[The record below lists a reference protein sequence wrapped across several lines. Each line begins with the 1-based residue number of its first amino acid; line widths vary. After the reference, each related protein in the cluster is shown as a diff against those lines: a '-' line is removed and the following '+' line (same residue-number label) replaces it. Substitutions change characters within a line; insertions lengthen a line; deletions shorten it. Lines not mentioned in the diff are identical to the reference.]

1 MNIKELKRVILLLE
15 SSRNFGRE
23 LLCGIARYSRLHS
36 SWSFYREPSG
46 LKSSVPRLT
55 NWNASGIIMRD
66 SLITKELL
74 NLELPTIIVLHD
86 AERPKYLPTV
96 ITDAKTIV
104 KLAAD
109 HLLDRGLKHFAFCG
123 YKNIFWSNNRESNFQ
138 KYIEDAGFEVHIYE
152 PPFHHKFKSW
162 YHEQSF
168 MKEWLKKLPL
178 PIGIMACN
186 DDRGQHILEVRKSL
200 GINVP
205 EEVAVIGVDN
215 DQLICELGD
224 PPLTSVALN
233 TESAGYAAAELLDR
247 LMNGEEMKGQ
257 EILVSATHVVKR
269 QSTDL
274 LAIDDK
280 NVADAIWFIRQ
291 NAKNKLRVDDVVA
304 ETCLGRRSLESGFRK
319 ILQRSIQEE
328 IRRVRVELI
337 SQMLIETNMSVA
349 QITSLFNFAD
359 YDHISRYF
367 KKEKGLGL
375 REFRKLYRKC

>member
-1 MNIKELKRVILLLE
+1 MNMKELKRVILLLE

-23 LLCGIARYSRLHS
+23 LLYGIARYSRLHTA
-36 SWSFYREPSG
+36 WSFYREPCG
-46 LKSSVPRLT
+46 LKTSVPRLT

-74 NLELPTIIVLHD
+74 NLELPTILVLHD
-86 AERPKYLPTV
+86 AERPKYLPIV

-123 YKNIFWSNNRESNFQ
+123 YKSIFWSNNRESNFQ

-152 PPFHHKFKSW
+152 PPVQHKFKSW

-168 MKEWLKKLPL
+168 MKDWLKKLPK

-186 DDRGQHILEVRKSL
+186 DDRGQHILEVCKSL
-200 GINVP
+200 RINVP

-247 LMNGEEMKGQ
+247 LMNGEKMKGQ

-274 LAIDDK
+274 LAIEDK
-280 NVADAIWFIRQ
+280 NVANAIKFIRQ

-337 SQMLIETNMSVA
+337 SQMLIETDMSVA

>member
-1 MNIKELKRVILLLE
+1 MKELKRVILLLE

-23 LLCGIARYSRLHS
+23 LLYGIARYSRLHTA
-36 SWSFYREPSG
+36 WSFYREPCG
-46 LKSSVPRLT
+46 LKTSVPRLT

-74 NLELPTIIVLHD
+74 NLELPTILVLHD
-86 AERPKYLPTV
+86 AERPKYLPIV

-123 YKNIFWSNNRESNFQ
+123 YKSIFWSNNRESNFQ

-152 PPFHHKFKSW
+152 PPVQHKFKSW

-168 MKEWLKKLPL
+168 MKDWLKKLPK

-186 DDRGQHILEVRKSL
+186 DDRGQHILEVCKSL
-200 GINVP
+200 RINVP

-247 LMNGEEMKGQ
+247 LMNGEKMKGQ

-274 LAIDDK
+274 LAIEDK
-280 NVADAIWFIRQ
+280 NVANAIKFIRQ

-337 SQMLIETNMSVA
+337 SQMLIETDMSVA

>member
-1 MNIKELKRVILLLE
+1 MKELKRVILLLE

-23 LLCGIARYSRLHS
+23 LLYGIARYSRLHS
-36 SWSFYREPSG
+36 HWSFYREPGG

-74 NLELPTIIVLHD
+74 DLELPTIIVLHD
-86 AERPKYLPTV
+86 SERPKYLPTV
-96 ITDAKTIV
+96 ITDAKTIS

-109 HLLDRGLKHFAFCG
+109 HLLDLGLKHFAFCG
-123 YKNIFWSNNRESNFQ
+123 YKNIFWSNNRENYFQ
-138 KYIEDAGFEVHIYE
+138 RYIEDAGFEVHKYE
-152 PPFHHKFKSW
+152 SPIHHKFKSW

-168 MKEWLKKLPL
+168 MKDWLIKLPM

-186 DDRGQHILEVRKSL
+186 DDRGQHILEVCKSL
-200 GINVP
+200 RINVP

-215 DQLICELGD
+215 DQLICDLGD

-233 TESAGYAAAELLDR
+233 TESAGYATAELLDR
-247 LMNGEEMKGQ
+247 LMNGEKMKGQ
-257 EILVSATHVVKR
+257 EIIVSATHVIKR

-274 LAIDDK
+274 LAIEDK
-280 NVADAIWFIRQ
+280 NVADAIRFIRQ

-304 ETCLGRRSLESGFRK
+304 QTCLGRRSLESGFRK
-319 ILQRSIQEE
+319 MLQRSIQEE

-337 SQMLIETNMSVA
+337 SQMLIETNLSVA